1 MVTNVKDK
9 KNTYLLL
16 KPNLDFNSLS
26 EIIATA
32 FISNDGEKEKPLH
45 FRNFNLNALKEN
57 KFKKIILLVLPG
69 FYNKFSLLLPNLTK
83 NETSKAVINYS
94 RQFSQENK
102 PFFTISRGK
111 DKLKTIYLINKKIIN
126 LVGEIK
132 NYSKAKNIQLVF
144 YDQFLAN
151 DMKHQKII
159 ISETNNS
166 FGVVIQTPDSETIS
180 VKLTNDSQELK
191 TLLSSYQSDF
201 PVKVFF
207 DNVSTSNEDNLNKNL
222 SMAEKNEF
230 LNLLTQFNIDNLE
243 HFEISNTNNTNI
255 NLKWINF
262 LDSKLKYLFIIF
274 LLNLLPLSYMAYS
287 NKKEYNKNLYD
298 LNLILDKNK
307 DANQSDDI
315 DINIEEKINNFI
327 SFQKTKKFANF
338 ITNFDTILLKLIENN
353 INYEIMFVEYDKE
366 QISVKI
372 KIDNYSLSNLNNQIK
387 EKFLKFK
394 TELKE
399 QSLFHIKIFI
409 ND

>member
-1 MVTNVKDK
+1 MHS
-9 KNTYLLL
+9 
-16 KPNLDFNSLS
+16 NSLNK
-26 EIIATA
+26 IISTA

-45 FRNFNLNALKEN
+45 FKNFNLNALKEN

-83 NETSKAVINYS
+83 SETSKAVINYS
-94 RQFSQENK
+94 KQFSQENK

-111 DKLKTIYLINKKIIN
+111 DKLKTIYLINKKIID

-191 TLLSSYQSDF
+191 NLFSSYQSDF

-207 DNVSTSNEDNLNKNL
+207 DNLSTPNEDNLNKNL
-222 SMAEKNEF
+222 SIAEKNEF
-230 LNLLTQFNIDNLE
+230 LNLLTQSNINNLE
-243 HFEISNTNNTNI
+243 HFEINHINNTNI

-274 LLNLLPLSYMAYS
+274 LLNLLPLSYITY
-287 NKKEYNKNLYD
+287 NNQKEYNKNLYD
-298 LNLILDKNK
+298 LNLILNKNK
-307 DANQSDDI
+307 HANKSDDN
-315 DINIEEKINNFI
+315 DINIEDKINNFI
-327 SFQKTKKFANF
+327 SFQKTKKIADF
-338 ITNFDTILLKLIENN
+338 ISNFDTILLKMIENN
-353 INYEIMFVEYDKE
+353 ISFEIMFVELKKE
-366 QISVKI
+366 QINVII
-372 KIDNYSLSNLNNQIK
+372 KIYNYNLSKLNDLIK
-387 EKFLKFK
+387 GKFLKFE
-394 TELKE
+394 TETKE

>member
-9 KNTYLLL
+9 KNSYLLL
-16 KPNLDFNSLS
+16 KPNMHSNSLNK
-26 EIIATA
+26 IISTA

-45 FRNFNLNALKEN
+45 FKNFNLNALKEN

-83 NETSKAVINYS
+83 SETSKAVINYS
-94 RQFSQENK
+94 KQFSQENK
-102 PFFTISRGK
+102 PFFTISKGK
-111 DKLKTIYLINKKIIN
+111 DKLKTIYLINKKIID

-191 TLLSSYQSDF
+191 NLLSSYQSDF

-207 DNVSTSNEDNLNKNL
+207 DNLSTPNEDNLNENL
-222 SMAEKNEF
+222 SIAEKNEF
-230 LNLLTQFNIDNLE
+230 LNLLTQSNINNLE
-243 HFEISNTNNTNI
+243 HFEINHTNNTNI

-274 LLNLLPLSYMAYS
+274 LLNLLPLSYITY
-287 NKKEYNKNLYD
+287 NNQKEYNKNLYD
-298 LNLILDKNK
+298 LNLILNKNK
-307 DANQSDDI
+307 DANKSDDN
-315 DINIEEKINNFI
+315 DINIEDKVNSFI
-327 SFQKTKKFANF
+327 SFQKTKKIVNF

-353 INYEIMFVEYDKE
+353 ISFEIMFVEFNKE
-366 QISVKI
+366 QINVII
-372 KIDNYSLSNLNNQIK
+372 KIYNYNLSKLNDLIK
-387 EKFLKFK
+387 GKFLKFE
-394 TELKE
+394 TITKE